1 MPQVR
6 MEPFGREF
14 AELAQVCMSAG
25 VWPSGKAT
33 AFGAVIPGS
42 NPGTPATCFH
52 EAQYTQPFE
61 RTHRRK

>member
-33 AFGAVIPGS
+33 AFGAVIRR
-42 NPGTPATCFH
+42 
-52 EAQYTQPFE
+52 FE
-61 RTHRRK
+61 SYLPSLS